1 MDKYMQLALEEAKK
15 GLLNGEGGP
24 FGAVIVKDK
33 KVIAKAHNQVLSKKD
48 PTAHAEIEAI
58 RKACK
63 VLDDFSLKGCVLYA
77 TGEPCP
83 MCFSAIYWARLDKVV
98 YCNTKKEAKEIGF
111 DDEFITEVLQEKTAP
126 TIPFI
131 HHDSCECKEIL
142 KLWEEKEDKT
152 PY

>member
-1 MDKYMQLALEEAKK
+1 MDKYMQLALEEAKQ
-15 GLLNGEGGP
+15 GVLSGEGGP
-24 FGAVIVKDK
+24 FGAVIVKNG

-111 DDEFITEVLQEKTAP
+111 DDEFITEVLQGKTAR
-126 TIPFI
+126 TIPFVQQTYVT
-131 HHDSCECKEIL
+131 CKELL

>member
-1 MDKYMQLALEEAKK
+1 MQLALEEAKK

-24 FGAVIVKDK
+24 FGAVIVKDG

-48 PTAHAEIEAI
+48 STAHAEMEAI

-63 VLDDFSLKGCVLYA
+63 VLDDFSLKGCILYA

-111 DDEFITEVLQEKTAP
+111 DDEFITEVLQGKTAP
-126 TIPFI
+126 TIPFVQQT
-131 HHDSCECKEIL
+131 HTTCKEIL